1 MILHRIQLVE
11 GWTTQQA
18 IAAVRSNPAIV
29 QELTEAELALDR
41 LMPALELEGGKEG
54 AFAALNRL
62 RVWSI
67 SNNLGDA
74 KSIATHPATTTH
86 QRLSDADRA
95 TLGIGPGLIR
105 LSVGL
110 EHPDDLIA
118 DLLGAIG

>member
-1 MILHRIQLVE
+1 MIAFDL
-11 GWTTQQA
+11 G
-18 IAAVRSNPAIV
+18 SK
-29 QELTEAELALDR
+29 EA
-41 LMPALELEGGKEG
+41 

-62 RVWSI
+62 ALVSI